1 MTAVRLTKSQSVS
14 QSKILAFH
22 SAMTDLEL
30 WAFACVVFVFFSILS
45 YAVIL
50 VKDQMII
57 QVNMSSTF
65 TAEEQLLRIQK
76 KIWGGWHF

>member
-1 MTAVRLTKSQSVS
+1 
-14 QSKILAFH
+14 
-22 SAMTDLEL
+22 MTDLEL

-57 QVNMSSTF
+57 QVNIIIRTTF
-65 TAEEQLLRIQK
+65 TAQEQLVCIFPA
-76 KIWGGWHF
+76 HFHEHLCH